1 MGNKAAFTELN
12 GQQRMTDL
20 QRRRNLKAILGCD
33 GAATTQRPTH
43 TTDNGHNGQRTWARR
58 GGDIDTPTRT
68 MATRIIEGRQRS
80 ADGGAALGRNSAD
93 CAVGQTHAERFS
105 PT

>member
-33 GAATTQRPTH
+33 GAAATQRPTH
-43 TTDNGHNGQRTWARR
+43 TTDNGHNGQRRR

-68 MATRIIEGRQRS
+68 MATRILKYLTDGS
-80 ADGGAALGRNSAD
+80 ATL
-93 CAVGQTHAERFS
+93 VAEQ
-105 PT
+105 P